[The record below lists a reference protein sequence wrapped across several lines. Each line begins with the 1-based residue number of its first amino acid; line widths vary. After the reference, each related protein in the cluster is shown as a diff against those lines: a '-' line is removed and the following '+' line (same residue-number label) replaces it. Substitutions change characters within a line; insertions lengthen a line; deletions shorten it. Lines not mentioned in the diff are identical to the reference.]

1 MKVMLITGSYPPDVC
16 GTADYTARLEESLQ
30 SLGVE
35 AEVFYRKQWGVA
47 HVRSL
52 LREIDRSQPDLLH
65 MQYPTTGYGW
75 KLGPQAIGTLKP
87 LIVTLHEA
95 SQSHILRQFSLYPFL
110 LRSRHFI
117 FTNPYERAHV
127 ERLAPWIA
135 GRSTEI
141 PIGCNLPIMAKQI
154 KQNGIITCFSIIRP
168 DKGLE
173 DIIEAAR
180 LVKAQGSSVRM
191 RVTGAVMPRYA
202 DYFHNLKAA
211 SESLPIDW
219 ITGLDDD
226 TLSRV
231 LAETS
236 LAYLPFPDGASER
249 RSSLVA
255 MLMNQAC
262 VLTTVGDHTPEE
274 MRPGIIAV
282 ASPKEAVAR
291 AEALFR
297 EPEQMEQVAARGA
310 AYAQR
315 FSWNAIG
322 RQHLNVYAE
331 MLGERKAEVTQ

>member
-16 GTADYTARLEESLQ
+16 GTADYTARLSESIQ
-30 SLGVE
+30 SQGVE
-35 AEVFYRKQWGVA
+35 VEVFYRKRWGLT

-52 LREIDRSQPDLLH
+52 LREIAHSKPDVLH

-87 LIVTLHEA
+87 LVVTLHEA
-95 SQSHILRQFSLYPFL
+95 SQSHIMRQFSLYPFL

-127 ERLAPWIA
+127 ARLAPWIA
-135 GRSTEI
+135 GRSTDI
-141 PIGCNLPIMAKQI
+141 PIGCNLPIAARQAKLM
-154 KQNGIITCFSIIRP
+154 GIITCFSIIRP
-168 DKGLE
+168 NKGLE
-173 DIIEAAR
+173 DVVEAGR
-180 LVKAQGSSVRM
+180 LLQAQGSTVRI
-191 RVTGAVMPRYA
+191 RVIGAVKLGFE
-202 DYFHNLKAA
+202 DYFDKLKAA
-211 SESLPIDW
+211 SEGLPIDW
-219 ITGLDDD
+219 ITGLDDE

-231 LAETS
+231 LAGTR

-262 VLTTVGDHTPEE
+262 VLTTVGNHTPED
-274 MRPGIIAV
+274 MRSGIIAV

-291 AEALFR
+291 AQVLLCQ
-297 EPEQMEQVAARGA
+297 PEEMESVAALGA

-315 FSWNAIG
+315 FNWDSIG
-322 RQHLNVYAE
+322 QRHLDVYKDV
-331 MLGERKAEVTQ
+331 LL